1 MNRGFS
7 LSGRPREPGEN
18 LACKVPRAIGAAQTQ
33 NIDDSWQKPPCVYI
47 YIEPGRF
54 GCGYTA
60 RPAGG
65 VEWTLVSYGDGV
77 HVSFAFPGIGV
88 TRHRG
93 YDLYREGCVVRPPRN
108 VSTVFPLGLYV
119 YLYLQKAPP
128 GVNSLSSL

>member
-1 MNRGFS
+1 MDVDI
-7 LSGRPREPGEN
+7 LQD
-18 LACKVPRAIGAAQTQ
+18 LH
-33 NIDDSWQKPPCVYI
+33 
-47 YIEPGRF
+47 
-54 GCGYTA
+54 
-60 RPAGG
+60 AGG

-77 HVSFAFPGIGV
+77 HVSSAFPGIGV